1 MMNKK
6 KLCII
11 IVIAI
16 IVTGLAVTFAVLS
29 KSGKHKENVNEETTV
44 NNEKQTDSVTEAA
57 KADERKQVQTSVTMQ
72 FKQSNSWEGNGRFY
86 AQYDLVIDNKETAKI
101 SDWTF
106 KLNTISGIT
115 LEQSWN
121 CTVDTSDS
129 EWRVV
134 PVDYNK
140 IIESQAQMNNVGL
153 IISSASKEGLTKYT
167 LYFMFDTGKEIVL
180 ASDGKAY
187 KAGEKIADSSE
198 ESTVSQPED
207 TKQSDENTAQ
217 PGGSDSGNDSGNNSD
232 TGSNAGIVTTVPT
245 GRLQVSGTKLT
256 DESGNIIQLRGV
268 STHGISWFPDYVN
281 YDAFAT
287 LRDDWGANVVR
298 IAMYP
303 EEYNGYLSGG
313 DKAALK
319 QIIDNGVNY
328 ATELGMY
335 VIIDW
340 HVLNYAPSRHTQ
352 EACDFFAEMASK
364 YSGHDNVIY
373 EICNEPVG
381 ADWNSDIK
389 PYAETVIGTIRQFDD
404 HALILVGTNTWS
416 QDVDSVVGNTLD
428 DGNVMYVAHFYAGTH
443 KENIRNKISTAL
455 NAGVPVFI
463 SECSI
468 CDASGNGGID
478 YASANEWLDFMNS
491 NQLSFI
497 AWSLSNKAET
507 SALISSGCSAKN
519 YLAKEE
525 ITELNEIVTMY
536 LDYATRQA
544 RRHIPMTMEDW
555 KTKLDAFL
563 RFNDADVLQDK
574 GKVTAAIAKE
584 FAESEFEK
592 YRVIQDSLYQSDFDR
607 LLNSVDDEI

>member
-1 MMNKK
+1 MNRK

-16 IVTGLAVTFAVLS
+16 IATGLAVTFAVLS
-29 KSGKHKENVNEETTV
+29 KSGKHKESVNAESTV

-57 KADERKQVQTSVTMQ
+57 KEDERKQVQTSVTMQ

-86 AQYDLVIDNKETAKI
+86 AQYDLVIDNKEAVKI

-129 EWRVV
+129 EWSVV
-134 PVDYNK
+134 PVDYNM
-140 IIESQAQMNNVGL
+140 IIESQAQMNNVGF
-153 IISSASKEGLTKYT
+153 IISSASKEEFTKYT
-167 LYFMFDTGKEIVL
+167 LDFMLDTGKGIVL

-187 KAGEKIADSSE
+187 KAGEEIADSSE
-198 ESTVSQPED
+198 ESAVSQPED

-217 PGGSDSGNDSGNNSD
+217 TGGSDSGNDSGNNSY
-232 TGSNAGIVTTVPT
+232 TGSNAGIFTTVPT

-287 LRDDWGANVVR
+287 LKNDCGANVVR

-389 PYAETVIGTIRQFDD
+389 PYAETVIGIIRQFDD
-404 HALILVGTNTWS
+404 HSLILVGTNTWS

-507 SALISSGCSAKN
+507 SALISSGCSAKSGWSDGD
-519 YLAKEE
+519 LSETGRWFKS
-525 ITELNEIVTMY
+525 
-536 LDYATRQA
+536 
-544 RRHIPMTMEDW
+544 
-555 KTKLDAFL
+555 
-563 RFNDADVLQDK
+563 
-574 GKVTAAIAKE
+574 AI
-584 FAESEFEK
+584 SG
-592 YRVIQDSLYQSDFDR
+592 R
-607 LLNSVDDEI
+607 

>member
-29 KSGKHKENVNEETTV
+29 KSGKHKENVNAESTV
-44 NNEKQTDSVTEAA
+44 NNEKQIGSVTEAA
-57 KADERKQVQTSVTMQ
+57 KEDAGEQVQTSVTMQ

-86 AQYDLVIDNKETAKI
+86 AQYDLVIDNKETVKI

-106 KLNTISGIT
+106 KLNTISGTT

-129 EWRVV
+129 QWSVV
-134 PVDYNK
+134 PVEFNK
-140 IIESQAQMNNVGL
+140 IIESQAQMNSVGF
-153 IISSASKEGLTKYT
+153 IISSASKEKLTKYT
-167 LYFMFDTGKEIVL
+167 LDFKLESGVEIVL
-180 ASDGKAY
+180 ANDGKAY
-187 KAGEKIADSSE
+187 KAEEEIADSSA
-198 ESTVSQPED
+198 ESTAAQTED
-207 TKQSDENTAQ
+207 TNPSDENTAQ

-389 PYAETVIGTIRQFDD
+389 PYAETVIGTIRKYDD
-404 HALILVGTNTWS
+404 NALVLVGTNTWS

-478 YASANEWLDFMNS
+478 YASASEWLDFMNS

-507 SALISSGCSAKN
+507 SALISSGCSAKSGWSDGD
-519 YLAKEE
+519 LSETGRWFKS
-525 ITELNEIVTMY
+525 
-536 LDYATRQA
+536 
-544 RRHIPMTMEDW
+544 
-555 KTKLDAFL
+555 
-563 RFNDADVLQDK
+563 
-574 GKVTAAIAKE
+574 AI
-584 FAESEFEK
+584 SG
-592 YRVIQDSLYQSDFDR
+592 R
-607 LLNSVDDEI
+607 

>member
-86 AQYDLVIDNKETAKI
+86 AQYDLIIDNKEDVKI

-106 KLNTISGIT
+106 KINTTNGTT

-121 CTVDTSDS
+121 CTVDTSDLQWS
-129 EWRVV
+129 VV

-140 IIESQAQMNNVGL
+140 IIESQAQMNNVGF
-153 IISSASKEGLTKYT
+153 IISFASKEELKKYT
-167 LYFMFDTGKEIVL
+167 LDFKLESGMEIVL
-180 ASDGKAY
+180 ADDGKAY
-187 KAGEKIADSSE
+187 KAGEEIADSSE
-198 ESTVSQPED
+198 ESTVV
-207 TKQSDENTAQ
+207 ENTASGDDTAQ

-268 STHGISWFPDYVN
+268 STHGISWFPDY
-281 YDAFAT
+281 
-287 LRDDWGANVVR
+287 
-298 IAMYP
+298 
-303 EEYNGYLSGG
+303 
-313 DKAALK
+313 
-319 QIIDNGVNY
+319 VNY

-507 SALISSGCSAKN
+507 SALISSGCSAKSGWSDGD
-519 YLAKEE
+519 LSETGRWFKS
-525 ITELNEIVTMY
+525 
-536 LDYATRQA
+536 
-544 RRHIPMTMEDW
+544 
-555 KTKLDAFL
+555 
-563 RFNDADVLQDK
+563 
-574 GKVTAAIAKE
+574 AI
-584 FAESEFEK
+584 SG
-592 YRVIQDSLYQSDFDR
+592 R
-607 LLNSVDDEI
+607 

>member
-29 KSGKHKENVNEETTV
+29 KSGKHKENVNAESTV
-44 NNEKQTDSVTEAA
+44 NNEKQIGSVTEAA
-57 KADERKQVQTSVTMQ
+57 KEDAGEQVQTSVTMQ

-86 AQYDLVIDNKETAKI
+86 AQYDLVIDNKETVKI
-101 SDWTF
+101 SDWSF
-106 KLNTISGIT
+106 KLNTISGTT

-129 EWRVV
+129 QWSVV
-134 PVDYNK
+134 PVEFNK
-140 IIESQAQMNNVGL
+140 IIESQAQMNSVGF
-153 IISSASKEGLTKYT
+153 IISSASKEKLTKYT
-167 LYFMFDTGKEIVL
+167 LDFKLESGVEIVL
-180 ASDGKAY
+180 ANDGKAY
-187 KAGEKIADSSE
+187 KAGEEIADSSE
-198 ESTVSQPED
+198 ESTISQED

-217 PGGSDSGNDSGNNSD
+217 PGGSDSGNDSENNSD
-232 TGSNAGIVTTVPT
+232 IGSNAGIVTTVPT

-256 DESGNIIQLRGV
+256 DQSGNIIQLRGV

-313 DKAALK
+313 NKDSLK

-364 YSGHDNVIY
+364 YSDHDNVIY

-389 PYAETVIGTIRQFDD
+389 PYAETVIGTIRKYDD

-416 QDVDSVVGNTLD
+416 QDVDSVVGNMLD

-478 YASANEWLDFMNS
+478 YASASEWLDFMNS

-519 YLAKEE
+519 GWSDGDLSETGRWFK
-525 ITELNEIVTMY
+525 N
-536 LDYATRQA
+536 
-544 RRHIPMTMEDW
+544 
-555 KTKLDAFL
+555 
-563 RFNDADVLQDK
+563 
-574 GKVTAAIAKE
+574 AI
-584 FAESEFEK
+584 SG
-592 YRVIQDSLYQSDFDR
+592 R
-607 LLNSVDDEI
+607 

>member
-29 KSGKHKENVNEETTV
+29 KSGKHKENVNAESTV
-44 NNEKQTDSVTEAA
+44 NNEKQTGSVTEAA
-57 KADERKQVQTSVTMQ
+57 NEDAGEQVQTSVTMQ
-72 FKQSNSWEGNGRFY
+72 FRQSNSWEGNGRFY
-86 AQYDLVIDNKETAKI
+86 AQYDLVIDNKESVKI

-106 KLNTISGIT
+106 KFNTVSGTT

-129 EWRVV
+129 QWSVV
-134 PVDYNK
+134 PVEFNK
-140 IIESQAQMNNVGL
+140 IIESQAQMNSVGF
-153 IISSASKEGLTKYT
+153 IISSASKEELTKYT
-167 LYFMFDTGKEIVL
+167 LDFKLESGVEIVL
-180 ASDGKAY
+180 ANDGKAY
-187 KAGEKIADSSE
+187 KAGEEIADSSE
-198 ESTVSQPED
+198 ESTAAQPED
-207 TKQSDENTAQ
+207 TKPSDGNTAQ

-507 SALISSGCSAKN
+507 SALISSGCSAKSGWSDGD
-519 YLAKEE
+519 LSETGRWFKS
-525 ITELNEIVTMY
+525 
-536 LDYATRQA
+536 
-544 RRHIPMTMEDW
+544 
-555 KTKLDAFL
+555 
-563 RFNDADVLQDK
+563 
-574 GKVTAAIAKE
+574 AI
-584 FAESEFEK
+584 SG
-592 YRVIQDSLYQSDFDR
+592 R
-607 LLNSVDDEI
+607 

>member
-29 KSGKHKENVNEETTV
+29 KSGKHKESVNAESTV

-86 AQYDLVIDNKETAKI
+86 AQYDLVIDNKEAVKI

-106 KLNTISGIT
+106 KFNTISNTT
-115 LEQSWN
+115 LEQCWN

-129 EWRVV
+129 EWSVV

-140 IIESQAQMNNVGL
+140 IIESQAQMNNVGF
-153 IISSASKEGLTKYT
+153 IISFASKEELKKCT
-167 LYFMFDTGKEIVL
+167 LDFKLESGMEIVL
-180 ASDGKAY
+180 ADDGKAY
-187 KAGEKIADSSE
+187 KAGEEIADSSE
-198 ESTVSQPED
+198 ESTVV
-207 TKQSDENTAQ
+207 ENTASGDDTAQ
-217 PGGSDSGNDSGNNSD
+217 PGGSDSGNDSGNNSN
-232 TGSNAGIVTTVPT
+232 TGSNEGIVTTVPT

-281 YDAFAT
+281 YAT
-287 LRDDWGANVVR
+287 D
-298 IAMYP
+298 
-303 EEYNGYLSGG
+303 
-313 DKAALK
+313 
-319 QIIDNGVNY
+319 
-328 ATELGMY
+328 LGMY

-404 HALILVGTNTWS
+404 HSLILVGTNTWS

-478 YASANEWLDFMNS
+478 YASANEWLEFMNS

-507 SALISSGCSAKN
+507 SALISSGCSAKSGWSDGD
-519 YLAKEE
+519 LSETGRWFKS
-525 ITELNEIVTMY
+525 
-536 LDYATRQA
+536 
-544 RRHIPMTMEDW
+544 
-555 KTKLDAFL
+555 
-563 RFNDADVLQDK
+563 
-574 GKVTAAIAKE
+574 AI
-584 FAESEFEK
+584 SG
-592 YRVIQDSLYQSDFDR
+592 R
-607 LLNSVDDEI
+607 

>member
-29 KSGKHKENVNEETTV
+29 KSGKHKENVNAESTV
-44 NNEKQTDSVTEAA
+44 NNEKQTGSVTETA
-57 KADERKQVQTSVTMQ
+57 KEDAGEQVQTSVTMQ

-140 IIESQAQMNNVGL
+140 IIESQAQMNSVGF

-167 LYFMFDTGKEIVL
+167 LDFKLESGVEIVL
-180 ASDGKAY
+180 ANDGKAY
-187 KAGEKIADSSE
+187 KAGEEIADSSE
-198 ESTVSQPED
+198 ESTAAQPED
-207 TKQSDENTAQ
+207 TKPSDGNTAQ

-268 STHGISWFPDYVN
+268 STHGISWFPDY
-281 YDAFAT
+281 
-287 LRDDWGANVVR
+287 
-298 IAMYP
+298 
-303 EEYNGYLSGG
+303 
-313 DKAALK
+313 
-319 QIIDNGVNY
+319 VNY

-404 HALILVGTNTWS
+404 HSLILVGTNTWS

-507 SALISSGCSAKN
+507 SALISSGCSAKSGWSDGD
-519 YLAKEE
+519 LSETGRWFKS
-525 ITELNEIVTMY
+525 
-536 LDYATRQA
+536 
-544 RRHIPMTMEDW
+544 
-555 KTKLDAFL
+555 
-563 RFNDADVLQDK
+563 
-574 GKVTAAIAKE
+574 AI
-584 FAESEFEK
+584 SG
-592 YRVIQDSLYQSDFDR
+592 R
-607 LLNSVDDEI
+607 

>member
-16 IVTGLAVTFAVLS
+16 IVTGLAVIFAVLS
-29 KSGKHKENVNEETTV
+29 KSGKHKENVNAESTV
-44 NNEKQTDSVTEAA
+44 NNEKQTGSVTETA
-57 KADERKQVQTSVTMQ
+57 KEDAGEQVQTSVTMQ

-86 AQYDLVIDNKETAKI
+86 AQYDLVIDNKESVKI

-106 KLNTISGIT
+106 KFNTISGTT

-129 EWRVV
+129 QWSVV
-134 PVDYNK
+134 PVEFNK
-140 IIESQAQMNNVGL
+140 IIESQAQMNSVGF
-153 IISSASKEGLTKYT
+153 IISSASKEELTKYT
-167 LYFMFDTGKEIVL
+167 LDFKLESGVEIVL
-180 ASDGKAY
+180 ANDGKAY
-187 KAGEKIADSSE
+187 KAGEEIADSSE
-198 ESTVSQPED
+198 ESTAAQPED
-207 TKQSDENTAQ
+207 TKPSDGNTAQ

-232 TGSNAGIVTTVPT
+232 TGSNAGIVTTDPT

-287 LRDDWGANVVR
+287 LKNDWGANVVR

-416 QDVDSVVGNTLD
+416 QDIDSVVGNTLD

-507 SALISSGCSAKN
+507 SALISSGCSAKSGWSDGD
-519 YLAKEE
+519 LSETGRWFKS
-525 ITELNEIVTMY
+525 
-536 LDYATRQA
+536 
-544 RRHIPMTMEDW
+544 
-555 KTKLDAFL
+555 
-563 RFNDADVLQDK
+563 
-574 GKVTAAIAKE
+574 AI
-584 FAESEFEK
+584 SG
-592 YRVIQDSLYQSDFDR
+592 R
-607 LLNSVDDEI
+607 

>member
-1 MMNKK
+1 MNRK

-16 IVTGLAVTFAVLS
+16 IATGLAVTFAVLS
-29 KSGKHKENVNEETTV
+29 KSGKHKESVNAESTV

-57 KADERKQVQTSVTMQ
+57 KEDERKQVQTSVTMQ

-106 KLNTISGIT
+106 KFNTISGIT

-129 EWRVV
+129 EWSVV

-140 IIESQAQMNNVGL
+140 IIESQAQMNNVGF
-153 IISSASKEGLTKYT
+153 IISFASKEGLTKYT
-167 LYFMFDTGKEIVL
+167 LDFKLESGEEIVL
-180 ASDGKAY
+180 ANDG
-187 KAGEKIADSSE
+187 
-198 ESTVSQPED
+198 
-207 TKQSDENTAQ
+207 NTAQ
-217 PGGSDSGNDSGNNSD
+217 PSGSDSGNDSGNNSY

-352 EACDFFAEMASK
+352 EACDFFAEMSSK

-507 SALISSGCSAKN
+507 SALISSGCSAKSG
-519 YLAKEE
+519 
-525 ITELNEIVTMY
+525 
-536 LDYATRQA
+536 
-544 RRHIPMTMEDW
+544 W
-555 KTKLDAFL
+555 S
-563 RFNDADVLQDK
+563 DADLSETGRWFK
-574 GKVTAAIAKE
+574 SAI
-584 FAESEFEK
+584 SG
-592 YRVIQDSLYQSDFDR
+592 R
-607 LLNSVDDEI
+607 

>member
-44 NNEKQTDSVTEAA
+44 NNEKQTDSVEQTT
-57 KADERKQVQTSVTMQ
+57 KADEKEQVKTSVTMQ

-86 AQYDLVIDNKETAKI
+86 AQYDLIIDNKEDVKI

-106 KLNTISGIT
+106 KINTTNGTT

-121 CTVDTSDS
+121 CTVDTSDLQWS
-129 EWRVV
+129 VV

-140 IIESQAQMNNVGL
+140 IIESQAQMNNVGF
-153 IISSASKEGLTKYT
+153 IISFASKEELKKYT
-167 LYFMFDTGKEIVL
+167 LDFKLESGMEIVL
-180 ASDGKAY
+180 ADDGKAY

-507 SALISSGCSAKN
+507 SALISSGCSAKSGWSDGD
-519 YLAKEE
+519 LSETGRWFKS
-525 ITELNEIVTMY
+525 
-536 LDYATRQA
+536 
-544 RRHIPMTMEDW
+544 
-555 KTKLDAFL
+555 
-563 RFNDADVLQDK
+563 
-574 GKVTAAIAKE
+574 AI
-584 FAESEFEK
+584 SG
-592 YRVIQDSLYQSDFDR
+592 R
-607 LLNSVDDEI
+607 

>member
-44 NNEKQTDSVTEAA
+44 NNEKQTDSVEQTS
-57 KADERKQVQTSVTMQ
+57 KADEKKQIKTSVTMQ

-86 AQYDLVIDNKETAKI
+86 AQYDLVIDNKESVKI

-106 KLNTISGIT
+106 KLNTISGTT

-129 EWRVV
+129 QWSVV

-140 IIESQAQMNNVGL
+140 IIESQAQMNSVGF
-153 IISSASKEGLTKYT
+153 IISSASKEELTKYT
-167 LYFMFDTGKEIVL
+167 LDFKLESGVEIVL
-180 ASDGKAY
+180 TDDGKAY
-187 KAGEKIADSSE
+187 KAGEEIADSSE
-198 ESTVSQPED
+198 ESTISRED

-217 PGGSDSGNDSGNNSD
+217 PGGNDSGNDSGNNAD

-364 YSGHDNVIY
+364 YSDHDNVIY

-507 SALISSGCSAKN
+507 SALISSGCSAKSGWSDGD
-519 YLAKEE
+519 LSETGRWFKS
-525 ITELNEIVTMY
+525 
-536 LDYATRQA
+536 
-544 RRHIPMTMEDW
+544 
-555 KTKLDAFL
+555 
-563 RFNDADVLQDK
+563 
-574 GKVTAAIAKE
+574 AI
-584 FAESEFEK
+584 SG
-592 YRVIQDSLYQSDFDR
+592 R
-607 LLNSVDDEI
+607 

>member
-44 NNEKQTDSVTEAA
+44 NNEKQTDSVEQTT
-57 KADERKQVQTSVTMQ
+57 KADEKEQVKTSVTMQ
-72 FKQSNSWEGNGRFY
+72 FKQFNSWEGNGRFY
-86 AQYDLVIDNKETAKI
+86 AQYDLIIDNKEDVKI

-106 KLNTISGIT
+106 KINTTNGTT

-121 CTVDTSDS
+121 CTVDTSDLQWS
-129 EWRVV
+129 VV

-140 IIESQAQMNNVGL
+140 IIESQAQMNSVGF
-153 IISSASKEGLTKYT
+153 IISSASKEELTKYT
-167 LYFMFDTGKEIVL
+167 LDFKLESGVEIVL
-180 ASDGKAY
+180 ANDGKAY
-187 KAGEKIADSSE
+187 KAGEEIADSSE
-198 ESTVSQPED
+198 ESTAAQPED
-207 TKQSDENTAQ
+207 TKPSDGNTAQ
-217 PGGSDSGNDSGNNSD
+217 PGGSDSENDSGNNSD

-313 DKAALK
+313 DKDSLK

-389 PYAETVIGTIRQFDD
+389 PYAETVIGTIRKYDD

-478 YASANEWLDFMNS
+478 YASASEWLDFMNS

-507 SALISSGCSAKN
+507 SALISSGCSAKSGWSDGD
-519 YLAKEE
+519 LSETGRWFKS
-525 ITELNEIVTMY
+525 
-536 LDYATRQA
+536 
-544 RRHIPMTMEDW
+544 
-555 KTKLDAFL
+555 
-563 RFNDADVLQDK
+563 
-574 GKVTAAIAKE
+574 AI
-584 FAESEFEK
+584 SG
-592 YRVIQDSLYQSDFDR
+592 R
-607 LLNSVDDEI
+607 

>member
-44 NNEKQTDSVTEAA
+44 NNEKQTDSVEQTT
-57 KADERKQVQTSVTMQ
+57 KADEKEQVKTSVTMQ
-72 FKQSNSWEGNGRFY
+72 FKQFNSWEGNGRFY
-86 AQYDLVIDNKETAKI
+86 AQYDLIIDNKEDVKI

-106 KLNTISGIT
+106 KINTTNGTT

-121 CTVDTSDS
+121 CTVDTSDLQWS
-129 EWRVV
+129 VV

-140 IIESQAQMNNVGL
+140 IIESQAQMNSVGF
-153 IISSASKEGLTKYT
+153 IISSASKEELTKYT
-167 LYFMFDTGKEIVL
+167 LDFKLESGVEIVL
-180 ASDGKAY
+180 ANDGKAY
-187 KAGEKIADSSE
+187 KAGEEIADSSE
-198 ESTVSQPED
+198 ESTAAQPED
-207 TKQSDENTAQ
+207 TKPSDGNTAQ
-217 PGGSDSGNDSGNNSD
+217 PGGSDSENDSGNNSD

-313 DKAALK
+313 DKDSLK

-389 PYAETVIGTIRQFDD
+389 PYAETVIGTIRKYDD

-416 QDVDSVVGNTLD
+416 QDVDSVDGNTLD

-478 YASANEWLDFMNS
+478 YASASEWLDFMNS

-507 SALISSGCSAKN
+507 SALISSGCSAKSGWSDGD
-519 YLAKEE
+519 LSETGRWFKS
-525 ITELNEIVTMY
+525 
-536 LDYATRQA
+536 
-544 RRHIPMTMEDW
+544 
-555 KTKLDAFL
+555 
-563 RFNDADVLQDK
+563 
-574 GKVTAAIAKE
+574 AI
-584 FAESEFEK
+584 SG
-592 YRVIQDSLYQSDFDR
+592 R
-607 LLNSVDDEI
+607 

>member
-29 KSGKHKENVNEETTV
+29 KSGKHKENVNAESTV
-44 NNEKQTDSVTEAA
+44 NNEKQTGSVTETA
-57 KADERKQVQTSVTMQ
+57 KEDAGEQVQTSVTMQ

-101 SDWTF
+101 SDWTL

-167 LYFMFDTGKEIVL
+167 LDFKLESGEEIVL
-180 ASDGKAY
+180 ANDG
-187 KAGEKIADSSE
+187 
-198 ESTVSQPED
+198 
-207 TKQSDENTAQ
+207 NTAQ

-287 LRDDWGANVVR
+287 LRNDWGANVVR

-389 PYAETVIGTIRQFDD
+389 PYAETVIGTIRQFDN

-455 NAGVPVFI
+455 NAGVPVFN

-507 SALISSGCSAKN
+507 SALISSGCSAKSGWSDGD
-519 YLAKEE
+519 LSETGRWFKS
-525 ITELNEIVTMY
+525 
-536 LDYATRQA
+536 
-544 RRHIPMTMEDW
+544 
-555 KTKLDAFL
+555 
-563 RFNDADVLQDK
+563 
-574 GKVTAAIAKE
+574 AI
-584 FAESEFEK
+584 SG
-592 YRVIQDSLYQSDFDR
+592 R
-607 LLNSVDDEI
+607 

>member
-16 IVTGLAVTFAVLS
+16 IVAGLAVTFAVLS
-29 KSGKHKENVNEETTV
+29 KSGKHKKNVNAESTV
-44 NNEKQTDSVTEAA
+44 NNEKQTGSVTETA

-86 AQYDLVIDNKETAKI
+86 AQYDLVIDNKEAVKI

-106 KLNTISGIT
+106 KLNTISNTT
-115 LEQSWN
+115 LEQCWN

-129 EWRVV
+129 EWSVV

-140 IIESQAQMNNVGL
+140 IIESQAQMNNVGF
-153 IISSASKEGLTKYT
+153 IISSASKEEFTKYT
-167 LYFMFDTGKEIVL
+167 LDFMLDTGKEIVL

-187 KAGEKIADSSE
+187 KAGEEAADSSE
-198 ESTVSQPED
+198 ESTISQED
-207 TKQSDENTAQ
+207 SKQSDENTAQ
-217 PGGSDSGNDSGNNSD
+217 PGGSDYGNDSGNNSY

-328 ATELGMY
+328 ATQLGMY

-381 ADWNSDIK
+381 ADWNADIK

-416 QDVDSVVGNTLD
+416 QDVDSVVGNMLD

-507 SALISSGCSAKN
+507 SALISSGCSAKSGWSDGD
-519 YLAKEE
+519 LSETGRWFKS
-525 ITELNEIVTMY
+525 
-536 LDYATRQA
+536 
-544 RRHIPMTMEDW
+544 
-555 KTKLDAFL
+555 
-563 RFNDADVLQDK
+563 
-574 GKVTAAIAKE
+574 AI
-584 FAESEFEK
+584 SG
-592 YRVIQDSLYQSDFDR
+592 R
-607 LLNSVDDEI
+607 

>member
-16 IVTGLAVTFAVLS
+16 IVTGLAVIFAVLS
-29 KSGKHKENVNEETTV
+29 KSGKHKENVNAESTV
-44 NNEKQTDSVTEAA
+44 NNEKQTGSVTETA
-57 KADERKQVQTSVTMQ
+57 KEDAGEQVQTSETMQ

-86 AQYDLVIDNKETAKI
+86 AQYDLVIDNKESVKI

-106 KLNTISGIT
+106 KFNTISGTT

-129 EWRVV
+129 QWSVV
-134 PVDYNK
+134 PVEFNK
-140 IIESQAQMNNVGL
+140 IIESQAQMNSVGF
-153 IISSASKEGLTKYT
+153 IISSASKEELTKYT
-167 LYFMFDTGKEIVL
+167 LDFKLESGVEIVL
-180 ASDGKAY
+180 ANDGKAY
-187 KAGEKIADSSE
+187 KAGEEIADSSE
-198 ESTVSQPED
+198 ESTAAQPED
-207 TKQSDENTAQ
+207 TKPSDGNTAQ

-232 TGSNAGIVTTVPT
+232 TGSNAGIVTTDPT

-319 QIIDNGVNY
+319 QIIDNGVSY

-507 SALISSGCSAKN
+507 SALISSGCSAKSGWSDGD
-519 YLAKEE
+519 LSETGRWFKS
-525 ITELNEIVTMY
+525 
-536 LDYATRQA
+536 
-544 RRHIPMTMEDW
+544 
-555 KTKLDAFL
+555 
-563 RFNDADVLQDK
+563 
-574 GKVTAAIAKE
+574 AI
-584 FAESEFEK
+584 SG
-592 YRVIQDSLYQSDFDR
+592 R
-607 LLNSVDDEI
+607 